1 METVANQKTVNVQK
15 EKCSK
20 DNLYAMYNLNA
31 LQDAMIDLKGEALKL
46 WLYIG
51 KNQDGY
57 TFALSKVDAIKW
69 GIGSK
74 SSYDRAVKEL
84 IEKGYLVKTS
94 GNHYN
99 FYEVPKV
106 EKIEITVNKECA
118 ESTSENFNF

>member
-1 METVANQKTVNVQK
+1 MVSVPNQKTIELHK

-20 DNLYAMYNLNA
+20 DNLYSMYNLDA
-31 LQDAMIDLKGEALKL
+31 LQCAMINLKGETLKL

-51 KNQDGY
+51 KNQNGY

-84 IEKGYLVKTS
+84 IEKGYLVEKST
-94 GNHYN
+94 NHYD
-99 FYEVPKV
+99 FYEIPKA
-106 EKIEITVNKECA
+106 EEEITVTVNKA
-118 ESTSENFNF
+118 E